1 MPLTREEAD
10 RVERIKS
17 GQELGAYVESRGIKL
32 DLDRGRVRQGLC
44 PFHNEEDGSFTV
56 YRDSQRFYCFGG
68 GCNARGDI
76 IEFIQRL
83 DRVSFGEALSI
94 LERTPFDHS
103 RPAAKF
109 MKKQNLREEKWTT
122 MKVDIPLVCA
132 AMEYYRRVL
141 LEKPEGQPGRDYFK
155 SRGISR
161 ATADSLFLGYSSGT
175 GLIDHLRESDFEMPR
190 ILRSGLLLNK
200 GKRERFSD
208 MVVIPEVRKGQSVW
222 ATGRLAFDSER
233 DETTGR
239 PKRRR
244 FEAMP
249 GNKAILGIGA
259 LPRRVSTLYVA
270 EGVFDWL
277 TLKEW
282 GLDAIGLGGNGN
294 IPRLVAQINKLRAQ
308 RVIIAMDANDEG
320 HALAE
325 KLLGLDEETP
335 LPEQLNRAS
344 MISLPQGFED
354 IGELARIP
362 EGKGMFLRSVA
373 HGEERRLG
381 KSA

>member
-1 MPLTREEAD
+1 MPLSREEVE

-17 GQELGAYVESRGIKL
+17 SQELGDYVESRGISL
-32 DLDRGRVRQGLC
+32 DPKSGRVRQGIC
-44 PFHNEEDGSFTV
+44 PFHDETDGSFTV
-56 YRDSQRFYCFGG
+56 YRDSQRYFCF

-76 IEFIQRL
+76 IEFIMRI
-83 DRVSFGEALSI
+83 DKVNFGEVLSRLQRI
-94 LERTPFDHS
+94 PFDQNRS
-103 RPAAKF
+103 AAKF
-109 MKKQNLREEKWTT
+109 MRAHTQGAPKKTF

-141 LEKPEGQPGRDYFK
+141 LEKAEGQQGRDYFK

-161 ATADSLFLGYSSGT
+161 ATADALYLGYSSGS
-175 GLIDHLRESDFEMPR
+175 GLIDHLKECDFEMPR
-190 ILRSGLLLNK
+190 ILRSGLLVNN
-200 GKRERFSD
+200 GKRERFSN
-208 MVVIPEVRKGQSVW
+208 MVVVPEVRKGQAVW
-222 ATGRLAFDSER
+222 ATGRLTFDPEN
-233 DETTGR
+233 DKTTSR

-244 FEAMP
+244 FDAMP

-294 IPRLVAQINKLRAQ
+294 VPRLVAQINAVRAQ
-308 RVIIAMDANDEG
+308 RVIIALDANEEG
-320 HALAE
+320 QLLAS
-325 KLLGLDEETP
+325 KLLGRDEETP
-335 LPEQLNRAS
+335 LHEQLNGAS
-344 MISLPQGFED
+344 LASLPEGIED
-354 IGELARIP
+354 IGELALRP
-362 EGKGMFLRSVA
+362 DGKRLFLRAVA
-373 HGEERRLG
+373 YGEERSFV

>member
-17 GQELGAYVESRGIKL
+17 GQELGAYVESRGTKL
-32 DLDRGRVRQGLC
+32 DPDRGRVRQGLC
-44 PFHNEEDGSFTV
+44 PFHKEEDGSFTV
-56 YRDSQRFYCFGG
+56 YRDTQRFYCFGG

-83 DRVSFGEALSI
+83 DRVNFGEALSI

-103 RPAAKF
+103 SPAVNF
-109 MKKQNLREEKWTT
+109 MKKRTPRVEKWNK
-122 MKVDIPLVCA
+122 MKVDIPLVRA
-132 AMEYYRRVL
+132 AVEYYRRVL
-141 LEKPEGQPGRDYFK
+141 LEKPEGQPGRDYLK

-175 GLIDHLRESDFEMPR
+175 GLIDHLRECDFQVPR
-190 ILRSGLLLNK
+190 ILRAGLLVDK
-200 GKRERFSD
+200 GRRERFSD
-208 MVVIPEVRKGQSVW
+208 MVVVPEVRRGQYVW
-222 ATGRLAFDSER
+222 ATGRLTFDPER
-233 DETTGR
+233 DQTTGR

-244 FEAMP
+244 FDAMP
-249 GNKAILGIGA
+249 GNKALLGIGA
-259 LPRRVSTLYVA
+259 LPRHVSTLYVA

-294 IPRLVAQINKLRAQ
+294 IPRIVAQINKLRAQ
-308 RVIIAMDANDEG
+308 RVIIALDANEEG
-320 HALAE
+320 QALTE
-325 KLLGLDEETP
+325 RLLGLGEETS

-344 MISLPQGFED
+344 LASLPRGFED
-354 IGELARIP
+354 IGDMARIP
-362 EGKGMFLRSVA
+362 DGKGLFLRSVA
-373 HGEERRLG
+373 RGEERRLG

>member
-10 RVERIKS
+10 RVARIKS
-17 GQELGAYVESRGIKL
+17 GQELGAYVESRGITL
-32 DLDRGRVRQGLC
+32 DQDSGRVRQGLC
-44 PFHNEEDGSFTV
+44 PFHSEKDGSFTV

-83 DRVSFGEALSI
+83 DRVNFGEALSI

-109 MKKQNLREEKWTT
+109 IKKQTPREEKWTT
-122 MKVDIPLVCA
+122 IKVDIPLVCA

-141 LEKPEGQPGRDYFK
+141 LEKPEGQPGRDYLK

-175 GLIDHLRESDFEMPR
+175 GLVDHLRECDFDVTR
-190 ILRSGLLLNK
+190 ILRAGLLVDK
-200 GKRERFSD
+200 GRRERFSD
-208 MVVIPEVRKGQSVW
+208 MVVVPEVRRGQSVW
-222 ATGRLAFDSER
+222 ATGRLTFDPQR
-233 DETTGR
+233 NETTGR

-244 FEAMP
+244 FDALP
-249 GNKAILGIGA
+249 GNKALLGIGA
-259 LPRRVSTLYVA
+259 LPRHVSTLYVA

-294 IPRLVAQINKLRAQ
+294 IPRIVAQINKLRAQ
-308 RVIIAMDANDEG
+308 RVIIALDANEEG
-320 HALAE
+320 QALAG
-325 KLLGLDEETP
+325 KLLGLDQKNP
-335 LPEQLNRAS
+335 LPEQLNHAS
-344 MISLPQGFED
+344 LASLPQGFED
-354 IGELARIP
+354 IGDLARIP
-362 EGKGMFLRSVA
+362 DGRGLFLRSVA
-373 HGEERRLG
+373 HSEERRLG